1 MALISNGDQI
11 LTKNVYGTDETVLWE
26 GLHKWWNSNTL
37 TVSENITNFEKIGI
51 TFKDDWLID
60 MKYEEFPTVNNSIDL
75 VCQGI
80 ENAKLVFKTVKLAIS
95 NNTLTLLTGGKVT
108 AALADGTIAASTD
121 KYVAIVKIVGINRK
135 QTATQEGV

>member
-51 TFKDDWLID
+51 TFKDDWLIGS
-60 MKYEEFPTVNNSIDL
+60 KYEEFPTVDNSIDL

-80 ENAKLVFKTVKLAIS
+80 ENAKFTIKTVRLTIS
-95 NNTLTLLTGGKVT
+95 NNTLTLSTGGSVT
-108 AALADGTIAASTD
+108 VTMTDGTIATTTNP
-121 KYVAIVKIVGINRK
+121 YVATLKIVGINRK